1 MQHFLPERGPICT
14 NPLSEKPLN
23 CDHLQKQIL
32 AVTNPVSAFQEMD
45 ENKDG
50 QITEEEF
57 IDACM
62 TQKKFSTI
70 LTLKII
76 DVFVA
81 E

>member
-1 MQHFLPERGPICT
+1 
-14 NPLSEKPLN
+14 
-23 CDHLQKQIL
+23 
-32 AVTNPVSAFQEMD
+32 MD
-45 ENKDG
+45 ENQDG

-57 IDACM
+57 IRACM

-81 E
+81 EWPEAPR